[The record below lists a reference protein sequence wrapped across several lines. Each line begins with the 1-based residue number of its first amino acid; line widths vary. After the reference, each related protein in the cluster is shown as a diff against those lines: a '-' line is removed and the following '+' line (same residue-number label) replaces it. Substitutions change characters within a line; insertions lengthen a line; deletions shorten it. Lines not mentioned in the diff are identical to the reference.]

1 MAQNTSHKDATRCK
15 VGQTAHLVASLRGL
29 EHCREDRLF
38 KDPFAELLGQNFG
51 KGDEKVVLATAA
63 DSSFPRHYDGNI
75 VAMNILPAG
84 LIEAVAIRTR
94 KIDDEAKR
102 FLREQSPV
110 QICVLGAGLDTR
122 PWRLDLSE
130 DTEAP
135 NGLDTSAIKYFE
147 LDFAE
152 IFQYKLLVLEN
163 AGATSKFNY
172 ISVQADLSLPGWIEK
187 LTLAGFDSSVPT
199 FWLLEGFTGYLTE
212 DEFHSLFTTLT
223 SLSAPHSRLVA
234 TFLTPVSRTKT
245 SMHRFMPEVPIG
257 EVTKHAGWAGE
268 QEDIKVTGLQ
278 YQRTIM
284 DNSMDGYFFVVAD
297 YNK

>member
-1 MAQNTSHKDATRCK
+1 MAQNTSHKDATRSK

-51 KGDEKVVLATAA
+51 KGDQKVVLGTAEN
-63 DSSFPRHYDGNI
+63 SSFPKNHDGNI
-75 VAMNILPAG
+75 DAMNFLPAG
-84 LIEAVAIRTR
+84 LIETIAIRTR
-94 KIDDEAKR
+94 KIDDEAKK
-102 FLREQSPV
+102 FLREQSQV

-130 DTEAP
+130 DTDASIAV
-135 NGLDTSAIKYFE
+135 DTSAIKYFE

-152 IFQYKLLVLEN
+152 IFQYKLPVLEN

-187 LTLAGFDSSVPT
+187 LTLAGFDSSIPT

-212 DEFHSLFTTLT
+212 DEFHTLFATLT
-223 SLSAPHSRLVA
+223 SLSAAQSRLVA
-234 TFLTPVSRTKT
+234 TFLAPVSRTKT
-245 SMHRFMPEVPIG
+245 SMHRFTPEVPIE
-257 EVTKHAGWAGE
+257 EVTKHEGWMGV
-268 QEDIKVTGLQ
+268 QEDIKVRYCFIAVCGICSCCTCSHVL
-278 YQRTIM
+278 
-284 DNSMDGYFFVVAD
+284 F
-297 YNK
+297 

>member
-1 MAQNTSHKDATRCK
+1 MAQNTSHKDATRSK

-51 KGDEKVVLATAA
+51 KGEEKVVLATAA
-63 DSSFPRHYDGNI
+63 DSSFPRNYDGNI

-130 DTEAP
+130 DTQAP
-135 NGLDTSAIKYFE
+135 NALDTLAIKYFE

-152 IFQYKLLVLEN
+152 IFQYKLPVLEN

-187 LTLAGFDSSVPT
+187 LTSAGFDSSVPT

-212 DEFHSLFTTLT
+212 DEFHALFTTLT

-245 SMHRFMPEVPIG
+245 SMHRFTPEVPID

-268 QEDIKVTGLQ
+268 QEDIKVSYSLLKQ
-278 YQRTIM
+278 YI
-284 DNSMDGYFFVVAD
+284 SLC
-297 YNK
+297 